1 MLVCIRVET
10 VSRHHTVISFLE
22 NPLTLN
28 NVYLILEL
36 VSVFKRGMFGIFH
49 LGNGE
54 AMANFDLNLLPIA
67 LAIFEERS
75 VSAAARKLDMSQP
88 AVSVALN
95 KLRIALGDPL
105 FVKTGRGMQP
115 TPRAI
120 TLIEPTRE
128 IMQRVHSDVLTTD
141 QFTPATTTKRFV
153 LGLSDFGELML
164 LPRLLERLRD
174 EAPHASVVTVM
185 PAQQELVGA
194 LESGAVDL
202 AIGYFPHLKQRN
214 FFQQR
219 LLSQDFVC
227 LLRTGHPLQ
236 MQRISLEH
244 YQAAGHIAVNAEG
257 RDEPLC
263 ERFLLRR
270 KIRRRVT
277 LSTAHFMAIPLLV
290 ATSDLIAT
298 VPRAFGEFVARF
310 SGIRLVEPAFEMPSM
325 DLKQHWH
332 RKYHKDG
339 GNAWLRGLTAT
350 VFAAGTELVP
360 PQSSSQRSSCN
371 LASGARL

>member
-1 MLVCIRVET
+1 
-10 VSRHHTVISFLE
+10 
-22 NPLTLN
+22 
-28 NVYLILEL
+28 
-36 VSVFKRGMFGIFH
+36 
-49 LGNGE
+49 
-54 AMANFDLNLLPIA
+54 MANFDLNLLPIA

-128 IMQRVHSDVLTTD
+128 IMQRVHADVLTTD

-164 LPRLLERLRD
+164 LPRLIERIRD
-174 EAPHASVVTVM
+174 EAPHASVATVM
-185 PAQQELVGA
+185 PAPAELVGA

-202 AIGYFPHLKQRN
+202 AVGYFPYLKQRN

-227 LLRTGHPLQ
+227 LLRAGHPLQ

-244 YQAAGHIAVNAEG
+244 YQAAGHIVVNSEG
-257 RDEPLC
+257 RDEPMC

-277 LSTAHFMAIPLLV
+277 LSTAHFMAIPVLV

-310 SGIRLVEPAFEMPSM
+310 SGIRLVEPGFEMPSM

-339 GNAWLRGLTAT
+339 GNAWLRGLTAA
-350 VFAAGTELVP
+350 VFSAGTELVP